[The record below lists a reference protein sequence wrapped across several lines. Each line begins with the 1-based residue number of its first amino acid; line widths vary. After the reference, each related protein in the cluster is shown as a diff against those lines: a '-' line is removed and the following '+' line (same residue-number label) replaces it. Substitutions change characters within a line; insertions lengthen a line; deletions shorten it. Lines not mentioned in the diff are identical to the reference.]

1 LGVLLLTIFLTIKYL
16 KLNYNQQ
23 QELSKK
29 NEELLQ
35 ANATK
40 NKLFS
45 IISHDLR
52 SPFNALIGLSQIL
65 KKMDKI

>member
-1 LGVLLLTIFLTIKYL
+1 MVQKIISFFDVALRFIVNYFLTIKYL
-16 KLNYNQQ
+16 KNYNQQ
-23 QELSKK
+23 QELSNKK

-52 SPFNALIGLSQIL
+52 SPFNALIG
-65 KKMDKI
+65 